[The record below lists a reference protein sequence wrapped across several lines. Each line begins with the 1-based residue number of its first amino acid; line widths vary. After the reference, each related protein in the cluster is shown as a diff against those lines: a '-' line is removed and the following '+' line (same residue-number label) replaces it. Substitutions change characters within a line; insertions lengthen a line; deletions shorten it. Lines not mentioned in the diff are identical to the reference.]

1 MMNMNALA
9 SSIAV
14 DEFGRPFI
22 ILREHKQERL
32 QGLDALKHHILAA
45 KSVANIMRT
54 SLGPK
59 GMDKMLV
66 SSDGDVT
73 VTNDGATILDNMEVS
88 LLFSFRFTFNMHA
101 SD

>member
-1 MMNMNALA
+1 
-9 SSIAV
+9 
-14 DEFGRPFI
+14 
-22 ILREHKQERL
+22 
-32 QGLDALKHHILAA
+32 
-45 KSVANIMRT
+45 
-54 SLGPK
+54 
-59 GMDKMLV
+59 MLV